1 MKVLGCITCDLC
13 LESEERTIELKDIR
27 SSANVTQQFMA
38 DLLGISLVYY
48 RKMENGDRP
57 LSKQFEEK
65 IRN

>member
-1 MKVLGCITCDLC
+1 
-13 LESEERTIELKDIR
+13 
-27 SSANVTQQFMA
+27 MA

>member
-1 MKVLGCITCDLC
+1 
-13 LESEERTIELKDIR
+13 
-27 SSANVTQQFMA
+27 MA

-65 IRN
+65 KLEILFQKKERVQRSLLVQMTIQIFVFRL